1 MLKEELAALVEMM
14 KARRSPCMKNTAS
27 AVLMKNELALINE
40 DCPYTG
46 QNEERIAMQFVDGK
60 SA

>member
-1 MLKEELAALVEMM
+1 
-14 KARRSPCMKNTAS
+14 MKNTAG

-46 QNEERIAMQFVDGK
+46 QNEERIATQFVDGK

>member
-14 KARRSPCMKNTAS
+14 KRKAFALHEEHGWRR
-27 AVLMKNELALINE
+27 V
-40 DCPYTG
+40 
-46 QNEERIAMQFVDGK
+46 NEERIAMQFVDGK